1 MSEPEAGILAVEYD
15 GYGGPEVLRLRRI
28 VAPRPAPGEVVVKV
42 HAASVNPVDWK
53 VRSGL
58 LQEFFSITFPQSPVA
73 TLPVKWSQPVCMP

>member
-15 GYGGPEVLRLRRI
+15 GYGGPDVLRI

-58 LQEFFSITFPQSPVA
+58 LQKFFSITFPA
-73 TLPVKWSQPVCMP
+73 ITGRDRRR